1 MDNVF
6 DFSGKKLLL
15 AEDDEPSFLLLKAIL
30 KRTGIE
36 IIRAK
41 SGREAVSFALSDEN
55 ISIILMDINM
65 PDMNGYEATEAIKKE
80 RSNIPIIA
88 QTAYS
93 VSGDKEKILGSGFD
107 DYISKPINKIELF
120 KIIERNLL

>member
-6 DFSGKKLLL
+6 NFSGKKLLL

-107 DYISKPINKIELF
+107 DYISKPINKTELF

>member
-41 SGREAVSFALSDEN
+41 SGREAVSYALSDLN

-65 PDMNGYEATEAIKKE
+65 PDMNGYEATEAIKKV
-80 RSNIPIIA
+80 RSEIPIIA

-93 VSGDKEKILGSGFD
+93 VSGDKERILGSGFD
-107 DYISKPINKIELF
+107 DYISKPINKTELF

>member
-41 SGREAVSFALSDEN
+41 SGREAVSYALSDLN

-65 PDMNGYEATEAIKKE
+65 PDMNGYEATEAIKKV
-80 RSNIPIIA
+80 RSEIPIIA

-93 VSGDKEKILGSGFD
+93 VSGDKERILGSGFD
-107 DYISKPINKIELF
+107 DYISKPINKTELF
-120 KIIERNLL
+120 KIIERNLQ

>member
-107 DYISKPINKIELF
+107 DYISKPINKTELF
-120 KIIERNLL
+120 KIIERNLM

>member
-55 ISIILMDINM
+55 ITIILMDINM

-107 DYISKPINKIELF
+107 DYISKPINKTELF
-120 KIIERNLL
+120 KIIGRNLL

>member
-41 SGREAVSFALSDEN
+41 SGREAVSFALSDKN

-107 DYISKPINKIELF
+107 DYISKPINKTELF

>member
-6 DFSGKKLLL
+6 NFSGKKLLL
-15 AEDDEPSFLLLKAIL
+15 AEDDEPSFLLLKVIL

-107 DYISKPINKIELF
+107 DYISKPINKTELF

>member
-107 DYISKPINKIELF
+107 DYISKPINKTELF